1 MLFKKEELNK
11 PILTISLAAL
21 LSTGGCWGE
30 WPTVS
35 TNDSWQNNVSESLA
49 TSNENITLDG
59 WAPNSNIEIQKLS
72 SGEVIYQTI
81 TDSNWKYQLNL
92 REIQQDLEDDTQLII
107 SSSSDIGTLDAI
119 KTIVSSNNLVN
130 AHLNLCTTQVT
141 EILLWKNWENLGLY
155 LNSDSSV
162 NVELINKKISE
173 ILTDGL
179 KLSDTNSDWKINI
192 NDAHNCDNN
201 DSTIITDRSVS
212 FVTESID
219 TIKQDSNIIIVDRK
233 YENSTLYL
241 RLTKTDTDWYINIS
255 YNWEDWA
262 LYNDD
267 SIAIYQWETL
277 YIKETYKNGSVSIVE
292 TFTNSSTLSEWNTPE
307 SNWDTSQN
315 LDEENIAENTTAI
328 EVSNFSVE
336 YPTVIEWPVW
346 DQFEIN
352 WYDLWVIKNENNLA
366 ITATIKSW
374 NNSSLEVNWGILAY
388 RPSERY
394 NWESQEIV
402 LTLTYENWRSKDLV
416 ITINNVNTQ
425 NLYVKR
431 LYCSSQII
439 ENIEDDTFKE
449 YWISDTV
456 KPVWLNW
463 YIKND
468 GCRYQNKEEYWVPK
482 IANVYGITVVY
493 QYKNRYQ
500 DTSNNSFYRDTWIV
514 KFSDRDF
521 TWEQR
526 YLRPDGVWINF
537 NLWSSRWDRWSATV
551 RRYLERD
558 AYFFNQLTPEQQALM
573 EDKWDT
579 SDDIIFWGGDSESPD
594 VIIINDDEDET
605 PILWGNEGNDDL
617 DATTIYN
624 PEGFLGRL
632 NTYLSK
638 KWVDTETLESSTRYD
653 EGQIKNYISWWAYG
667 TNEYKEYPFTVY
679 TKYNRKWTGNDYP
692 ALVWI
697 EFKVAP
703 DYSTVSTMDR
713 IEVNNSDHEEAV
725 REFLIKEANNKQIE
739 ETIDNDSLIKKLRD
753 FDYFD
758 TVVLSNLT
766 EVSLNYQ
773 VAIQQYLTLVWYNT
787 RENYETLTWKSVY
800 SSSFLEKIYN
810 SWFLNDNEYNT
821 YKQLIPD
828 IDQVYSLMQ
837 SDEWLKELKR
847 VYSPGLWSIDWT
859 EKAIGD
865 FIVGMIEIIDPSM
878 LPELL
883 SAVKKAM
890 TNLINSDINLNLSNL
905 PEYLVDGIEILENID
920 EIIDGYSDYD
930 KWYYKSYI
938 ETHIALNLIPL
949 SKLNKGKKL
958 VSDDSKDLNTLK
970 QANKFSKTLTFE
982 SKNWFQFKI
991 LQGAVKVQEHIKWN
1005 PLYEKALKDKPN
1017 KPKSYFY
1024 TTNSDE
1030 VIGLHKIA
1038 LDKVPKD
1045 VFDINKTKSDGIL
1058 VKLSD
1063 VWIYAKNG
1071 TNTDFMRIIIR
1082 KDWSVHGYPDVINW
1096 TNDIV
1101 IY

>member
-21 LSTGGCWGE
+21 LSTGGCGGE
-30 WPTVS
+30 GPTVS
-35 TNDSWQNNVSESLA
+35 TNDSGQNNVSESLA

-59 WAPNSNIEIQKLS
+59 GAPNSNIEIQKLS

-81 TDSNWKYQLNL
+81 TDSNGKYQLNL

-141 EILLWKNWENLGLY
+141 EILLGKNGENLGLY

-179 KLSDTNSDWKINI
+179 KLSDTNSDGKINI

-241 RLTKTDTDWYINIS
+241 RLTKTDTDGYINIS
-255 YNWEDWA
+255 YNGEDWA

-267 SIAIYQWETL
+267 SIAIYQGETL

-292 TFTNSSTLSEWNTPE
+292 TFTNSSTLSEGNTPE
-307 SNWDTSQN
+307 SNGDTSQN

-336 YPTVIEWPVW
+336 YPTVIEGPVG

-352 WYDLWVIKNENNLA
+352 WYDLGVIKNENNLA
-366 ITATIKSW
+366 ITATIKSG
-374 NNSSLEVNWGILAY
+374 NNSSLEVNGGILAY

-394 NWESQEIV
+394 NGESQEIV
-402 LTLTYENWRSKDLV
+402 LTLTYENGRSKDLV

-456 KPVWLNW
+456 KPVWLNG

-500 DTSNNSFYRDTWIV
+500 DTSNNSFYRDTGIV

-521 TWEQR
+521 TGEQR

-537 NLWSSRWDRWSATV
+537 NLGSSRGDRGSATV

-579 SDDIIFWGGDSESPD
+579 SDDIIFGGGDSESPD

-605 PILWGNEGNDDL
+605 PILGGNEGNDDL

-638 KWVDTETLESSTRYD
+638 KGVDTETLESSTRYD
-653 EGQIKNYISWWAYG
+653 EGQIKNYISGGAYG

-679 TKYNRKWTGNDYP
+679 TKYNRKGTGNDYP

-773 VAIQQYLTLVWYNT
+773 VAIQQYLTLVGYNT
-787 RENYETLTWKSVY
+787 RENYETLTGKSVY

-810 SWFLNDNEYNT
+810 SGFLNDNEYNT

-837 SDEWLKELKR
+837 SDEGLKELKR
-847 VYSPGLWSIDWT
+847 VYSPGLGSIDGT

-930 KWYYKSYI
+930 KGYYKSYI

-982 SKNWFQFKI
+982 SKNGFQFKI
-991 LQGAVKVQEHIKWN
+991 LQGAVKVQEHIKGN

-1063 VWIYAKNG
+1063 VGIYAKNG

-1082 KDWSVHGYPDVINW
+1082 KDGSVHGYPDVING